1 MAQNS
6 STTPV
11 MRQYFAAKQ
20 EYPGCLV
27 FFRLGDFFE
36 LFYDDAIRAAAD
48 LEITLTKRRDRAGSP
63 IPMCGVPAHSADGY
77 LAKLLKKGHRVAI
90 CDQVEDPKQ
99 SRKLV
104 KREVIQVLSPGTT
117 SDLNLLNAGENNYL
131 AAVHPGDSK
140 SGFAYVDV
148 STGEFRATELTQA
161 EAGDMLQSLGVRELL
176 RAEAEPGLGLKFD
189 GDQREQ
195 QYTVTG
201 IDPWVFDLEYA
212 ERQLLDTYGLHSLD
226 GLGIHGHPLATAA
239 AGALLHYLKE
249 TQRSALSH
257 LERPR
262 YVQQADWM
270 ILDPVTVRHL
280 ELFDSLYQQIRTT
293 LLYAM
298 DRTATPMG
306 ARLQRNWLLRP
317 SLDRDEIE
325 QRLEAVESLCS
336 DTIIRSELRSEL
348 RQMHDIERLAARVT
362 LGSATPRDLYNLG
375 SSLRRLPQL
384 RAFAEQLPARKAAT
398 VAERMDTL
406 EDIAAQIAETIAEQP
421 PSTTGDG
428 SAVAEGF
435 DRDLDE
441 LRAIQRDSRTFI
453 ARLERRERGAT
464 GIESL
469 KVKFNNVFGF
479 FIEVSKSNL
488 SKVPEHYE
496 RKQTL
501 VNGERFATPELKEL
515 EAKVLDAEAQI
526 AAKEA
531 AILQGLVADVA
542 AQARRIRGSAAAV
555 AEIDTLRGLA
565 EIAVERNYAR
575 PRFTS
580 NGEIE
585 IRGGRHPVV
594 ELVLQEERCEGFIE
608 NDLHLDS
615 DERLLALITGPNMGG
630 KSTYLRQTAL
640 IAIMAQ
646 SGSFV
651 PARSAAL
658 PLIDRIFTRIGA
670 SDNLAQGRS
679 TFMVEMTETAQI
691 LNTATERSLV
701 LLDEIGRGTSTYDGL
716 AIAWAVAEHILGKV
730 RAKTLFA
737 THYHELTELPKLC
750 KGIVNLH
757 VSAKQSGEQLV
768 FFHRIEPGKAD
779 RSYGI
784 EVARRAGLPPPV
796 VSRANEVLAHHEQFE
811 QAPRSAPEPRPASK
825 PASPADG
832 IIADF
837 RKLNVDRI
845 SPIEALSLLH
855 EWKAELEGRTEQRA
869 SLLR

>member
-1 MAQNS
+1 
-6 STTPV
+6 

-20 EYPGCLV
+20 EHPGCLL

-36 LFYDDAIRAAAD
+36 LFYDDAVRAAKD
-48 LEITLTKRRDRAGSP
+48 LEITLTKRRDRTGTP

-90 CDQVEDPKQ
+90 CDQVEDPKL

-104 KREVIQVLSPGTT
+104 KREVVRVLSPGTT
-117 SDLNLLNAGENNYL
+117 SDLNLLSAGENNYL
-131 AAVHPGDSK
+131 AALHSEDSA
-140 SGFAYVDV
+140 SGIAFVDV
-148 STGEFRATELTQA
+148 STGEFRAIELAPA
-161 EAGDMLQSLGVRELL
+161 EVGDMLQSLGVKELL
-176 RAEAEPGLGLKFD
+176 RAEAEPGLGLQFD
-189 GDQREQ
+189 GDRREQ
-195 QYTVTG
+195 RYTVTG
-201 IDPWVFDLEYA
+201 IDPWVFDFEYA
-212 ERQLLDTYGLHSLD
+212 ERQLLDMYGLHSLD
-226 GLGIHGHPLATAA
+226 GLGISGHPLAVAA
-239 AGALLHYLKE
+239 AGALLHYLRE
-249 TQRSALSH
+249 TQRSALAH
-257 LERPR
+257 LDRPK

-280 ELFDSLYQQIRTT
+280 EVFDSLYQQVSTT
-293 LLYAM
+293 LLYTL

-306 ARLQRNWLLRP
+306 ARLQRSWLLRP
-317 SLDRDEIE
+317 SLDLEEIE
-325 QRLEAVESLCS
+325 QRLEGVESLCA
-336 DTIIRSELRSEL
+336 DTIIRSELQSEL
-348 RQMHDIERLAARVT
+348 KQLHDIERLVARVT
-362 LGSATPRDLYNLG
+362 LGSANPRDLYNLG
-375 SSLRRLPQL
+375 ISLKRIPQL
-384 RAFAEQLPARKAAT
+384 CAFTKELPGRRAAALL
-398 VAERMDTL
+398 ERMDTL
-406 EDIAAQIAETIAEQP
+406 EDVAAQISATIAEQP
-421 PSTTGDG
+421 SASVGDG
-428 SAVAEGF
+428 NAVAEGF
-435 DRDLDE
+435 DNELDE

-453 ARLERRERGAT
+453 AGLELRERRAT
-464 GIESL
+464 GIDSL

-501 VNGERFATPELKEL
+501 VNGERFATAELKEL
-515 EAKVLDAEAQI
+515 EAKVLAAETEI

-531 AILQGLVADVA
+531 VIFQGLLTDVA
-542 AQARRIRGSAAAV
+542 GQARRIRASASAI
-555 AEIDTLRGLA
+555 AEIDVLRGLA
-565 EIAVERNYAR
+565 EVSVERSYSR
-575 PRFTS
+575 PRFTAT
-580 NGEIE
+580 GEIQ

-594 ELVLQEERCEGFIE
+594 ERVLEEERGEGFIE
-608 NDLHLDS
+608 NDVHLDN

-651 PARSAAL
+651 PARSASL

-691 LNTATERSLV
+691 LNTATDRSLV

-716 AIAWAVAEHILGKV
+716 AIAWAVAEYILGKV

-737 THYHELTELPKLC
+737 THYHELTTLPKDR
-750 KGIVNLH
+750 KGVVNLH

-784 EVARRAGLPPPV
+784 EVARLAGLPPEV
-796 VSRANEVLAHHEQFE
+796 VLRAGEVLAHHEQFDS
-811 QAPRSAPEPRPASK
+811 APRDAPPPSSAK
-825 PASPADG
+825 PASPEDG
-832 IIADF
+832 IIGELRTVD
-837 RKLNVDRI
+837 VDRV
-845 SPIEALSLLH
+845 SPFEALSLLH
-855 EWKAELEGRTEQRA
+855 DWKADLEG
-869 SLLR
+869 

>member
-1 MAQNS
+1 M
-6 STTPV
+6 TPV

-20 EYPGCLV
+20 EHPGCLL

-36 LFYDDAIRAAAD
+36 LFYDDAIRAAED
-48 LEITLTKRRDRAGSP
+48 LEITLTKRRDRTGNP

-99 SRKLV
+99 ARKLV
-104 KREVIQVLSPGTT
+104 KREVVRVLSPGTT

-131 AAVHPGDSK
+131 AAVHSEDSAA
-140 SGFAYVDV
+140 GLAYVDI
-148 STGEFRATELTQA
+148 STGEFRAIELA
-161 EAGDMLQSLGVRELL
+161 PRELGDMLQSLGVKELL
-176 RAEAEPGLGLKFD
+176 RAEAEPGLGLQFD
-189 GDQREQ
+189 GDRREHR
-195 QYTVTG
+195 YTVTG
-201 IDPWVFDLEYA
+201 IDPWVFDFEYA
-212 ERQLLDTYGLHSLD
+212 ERQLLDMYGLHSLD
-226 GLGIHGHPLATAA
+226 GLGISGHPLAVAA
-239 AGALLHYLKE
+239 AGALLHYLRE
-249 TQRSALSH
+249 TQRSALAH
-257 LERPR
+257 LDRPK

-270 ILDPVTVRHL
+270 MLDPVTIRHL
-280 ELFDSLYQQIRTT
+280 EVFDSLYQQARTT
-293 LLYAM
+293 LLYTL

-306 ARLQRNWLLRP
+306 ARLQRSWLLRP
-317 SLDRDEIE
+317 SLDLEEIE
-325 QRLEAVESLCS
+325 QRLEGVESLCA
-336 DTIIRSELRSEL
+336 DTIIRSEMQSEL
-348 RQMHDIERLAARVT
+348 KQLHDIERLVARVT
-362 LGSATPRDLYNLG
+362 LGSASPRDLYNLG
-375 SSLRRLPQL
+375 SSLMRIPQL
-384 RAFAEQLPARKAAT
+384 RAFTGELPGRRAA
-398 VAERMDTL
+398 ALLERMDAL
-406 EDIAAQIAETIAEQP
+406 EDVAEQISATIAEQP
-421 PSTTGDG
+421 SAAVGDG
-428 SAVAEGF
+428 NAVAEGF
-435 DRDLDE
+435 DNELDE

-453 ARLERRERGAT
+453 AGLELRERRAT

-501 VNGERFATPELKEL
+501 VNAERFATTELKEL
-515 EAKVLDAEAQI
+515 EAKVLAAETQI
-526 AAKEA
+526 AEKEA
-531 AILQGLVADVA
+531 VIFHGLLQDVA
-542 AQARRIRGSAAAV
+542 AQARRIRASASAI
-555 AEIDTLRGLA
+555 AEIDVLRGLA
-565 EIAVERNYAR
+565 EVAVERSYSR

-580 NGEIE
+580 TGEIQ

-594 ELVLQEERCEGFIE
+594 ERVLEEEHGEGFIE
-608 NDLHLDS
+608 NDVHLDD

-651 PARSAAL
+651 PARSASL

-691 LNTATERSLV
+691 LNSATNRSLV

-716 AIAWAVAEHILGKV
+716 AIAWAVAEYILGTV

-737 THYHELTELPKLC
+737 THYHELTTLPNAR
-750 KGIVNLH
+750 KGVVNLH

-768 FFHRIEPGKAD
+768 FFHRIEPGNAD

-784 EVARRAGLPPPV
+784 EVARLAGLPPEV
-796 VSRANEVLAHHEQFE
+796 VVRAGEVLAHHEQFDS
-811 QAPRSAPEPRPASK
+811 APRDAPPPSAAKPTSPEDS
-825 PASPADG
+825 
-832 IIADF
+832 IIAEF
-837 RKLNVDRI
+837 RTIDVDRV
-845 SPIEALSLLH
+845 SPFEALSLLH
-855 EWKAELEGRTEQRA
+855 DWKADLEG
-869 SLLR
+869 